1 MNPIDLNGIADA
13 NTPVAG
19 VPFDLNTLF
28 GFQLPP
34 EIAGFSEIAVD
45 FLGNIFQNIG
55 VAEAGVII
63 ILIPLAFLMLR
74 ANFYLQLILKIGAVL
89 AIVVVALILFGLVNF

>member
-1 MNPIDLNGIADA
+1 MNPTDLNMIADA
-13 NTPVAG
+13 NTPASM
-19 VPFDLNTLF
+19 PFDLNSLF

-34 EIAGFSEIAVD
+34 EIAGFSEIIAD
-45 FLGNIFQNIG
+45 FVGNISSNVG
-55 VAEAGVII
+55 AAELAVII

-74 ANFYLQLILKIGAVL
+74 FNFYLQLILKIGAVL

>member
-1 MNPIDLNGIADA
+1 MNPTDLNGVVDA
-13 NTPVAG
+13 NVIG
-19 VPFDLNTLF
+19 DLNAFNWL

-34 EIAGFSEIAVD
+34 EIAGFTNIIAD
-45 FLGNIFQNIG
+45 FVGNITSNVG
-55 VAEAGVII
+55 AAELGVII

-74 ANFYLQLILKIGAVL
+74 FNFYLQLILKIGAVL